1 MKMVGDEFHKAIGMI
16 SRTSFQSKTYLS
28 QWKVGKVKT
37 VHKKGKKDDCGNYR
51 PLSMLSIPSKITESV
66 ICDELDKH
74 LETVLLE
81 NQWGYRKGKSSE
93 TMLLYLSETWKR
105 NIDNG
110 KVVGIIL
117 IDFCK
122 VFNTAANHNIL
133 HQKTKSCGLK
143 GTLLEC

>member
-1 MKMVGDEFHKAIGMI
+1 MVGDEFHTAIGMI
-16 SRTSFQSKTYLS
+16 SRMSFQSKTYLS

-122 VFNTAANHNIL
+122 VFNTAVNHNIL

-143 GTLLEC
+143 GTLLDC